1 MLYLSNA
8 KLNRFSAEIA
18 AVRFGSVAMPMCCC
32 VCMMHT
38 GGIARC

>member
-1 MLYLSNA
+1 MFHLSNA
-8 KLNRFSAEIA
+8 KLNSFSAEIT

-32 VCMMHT
+32 MHT

>member
-1 MLYLSNA
+1 MFHLSNA

-18 AVRFGSVAMPMCCC
+18 AARFGSVAMPMCCC
-32 VCMMHT
+32 VCMVHT